1 MGRLPEQFEGIFRLE
16 GSTQARR
23 RRDQTEPEDMANHRL
38 VGQQTGSNVAP
49 LKVGAIRQGDDKR
62 PDRAPDGK
70 DLTVIHAGL
79 AL

>member
-1 MGRLPEQFEGIFRLE
+1 
-16 GSTQARR
+16 
-23 RRDQTEPEDMANHRL
+23 MANDRL

-62 PDRAPDGK
+62 PDRAPYGK
-70 DLTVIHAGL
+70 DLAVIHAGL